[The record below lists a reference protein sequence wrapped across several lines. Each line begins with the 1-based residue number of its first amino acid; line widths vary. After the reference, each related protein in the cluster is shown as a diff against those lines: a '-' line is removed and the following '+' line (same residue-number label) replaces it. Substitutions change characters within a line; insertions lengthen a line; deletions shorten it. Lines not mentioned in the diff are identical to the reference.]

1 MPQKVTLP
9 LSAPKKAFDRK
20 ELIQASSV
28 YAQPDSR
35 KAIVQVFNT
44 FIPYLGLWALMIYTV
59 MSGLSVWITLVLSIV
74 TSGFLVR
81 LFVLFH
87 DCCHG
92 AFFPWRWGNRVFGYV
107 AGILTFT
114 AYEDWQRTHII
125 HHSNSGDLDNRGT
138 GDVWTL
144 TVEEYLKA
152 PRQTRLAYRMFR
164 NPLILFSVIP
174 LFLFLIVHRFPSQ
187 GAKKRESYSVHF
199 TNIAIAAVIVVLSL
213 TLGFWNYL
221 LIQFPMLLIA
231 ASLGTWLFYIQHQ
244 YEEAYWSR
252 NESWD
257 LTCSG
262 LEGSSYYQLPS
273 VLQWIVGNIGFHHI
287 HHVRANIPNYNLQ
300 RCHNEIDAFQAVKP
314 LTLRKSYQSLW
325 LNLWDEQHQKL
336 VSFRSIRA
344 MPRSKTHRR

>member
-1 MPQKVTLP
+1 MPNKSSSPRAVEKNALN
-9 LSAPKKAFDRK
+9 RK

-28 YAQPDSR
+28 YAQPDCR
-35 KAIVQVFNT
+35 KALYQICNT
-44 FIPYLGLWALMIYTV
+44 FVPYLFLWVLMIYTV
-59 MSGLSVWITLVLSIV
+59 VQGLSIWITLVLSLI
-74 TSGFLVR
+74 TSAFLVR

-92 AFFPWRWGNRVFGYV
+92 AFFPWRWGNRVFGYM
-107 AGILTFT
+107 AGVLTFT

-125 HHSNSGDLDNRGT
+125 HHSNSGDLDHRGV

-144 TVEEYLKA
+144 TVDEYLSA

-164 NPLILFSVIP
+164 NPLILFSIIP
-174 LFLFLIVHRFPSQ
+174 LFLFLVAHRFPSQ
-187 GAKKRESYSVHF
+187 GAKNRENYSVIF
-199 TNIAIAAVIVVLSL
+199 TNVAIAAVIIILSV

-221 LIQFPMLLIA
+221 LIQFPMLLVA
-231 ASLGTWLFYIQHQ
+231 ASIGTWLFYIQHQ

-252 NESWD
+252 NDSWD
-257 LTCSG
+257 LTRSG
-262 LEGSSYYQLPS
+262 LEGSSYYQLPA

-300 RCHNEIDAFQAVKP
+300 RCHNEIDAFQSVKP

-325 LNLWDEQHQKL
+325 LNLWDEQDQKL

-344 MPRSKTHRR
+344 LPRSKNHIQ